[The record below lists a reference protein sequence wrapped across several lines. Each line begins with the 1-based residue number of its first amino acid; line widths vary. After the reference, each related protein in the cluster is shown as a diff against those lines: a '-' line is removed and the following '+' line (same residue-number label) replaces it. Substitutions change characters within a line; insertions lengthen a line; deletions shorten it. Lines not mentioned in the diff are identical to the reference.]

1 MNAKKISYGG
11 IGTALGVLILF
22 LTRVIPINTLALLT
36 LASCI
41 IPLIIIKTDVKTAI
55 YVYFATALIG
65 FFITPGT
72 YSLMYALIFGVYGI
86 IKYYIEKLNKL
97 YIEIILKY
105 VYFNI
110 TLVISYLLIGS
121 LVGAFNIS
129 LPLWIFI
136 ILAEISFAIY
146 DYALTVVISFFLNSI
161 IKRK

>member
-65 FFITPGT
+65 FFITPGI

-97 YIEIILKY
+97 YIEIIL
-105 VYFNI
+105 
-110 TLVISYLLIGS
+110 
-121 LVGAFNIS
+121 
-129 LPLWIFI
+129 
-136 ILAEISFAIY
+136 
-146 DYALTVVISFFLNSI
+146 
-161 IKRK
+161 